1 MFLPCLP
8 CCGVACL
15 DGCPTKTNTLRI
27 TVTAS
32 DYEFSTLVDEGYSS
46 PYTRKTLK
54 FLWPGSSWSG
64 TFDLTSSDGVLYRN
78 IVGQCS
84 VSRFDARI
92 GGPSDLCRIEV
103 ISYSPMNI
111 TVGGTSAGCSAY
123 TYLCQ
128 NNQPAGQSTNPY
140 LPEKISCG
148 SSFAGKDMAS
158 CFSLG
163 DASWSQ
169 IVNIAAAADAYAS
182 SSTESYLYSGGT
194 SILFGTYLGFS
205 RFPVGSYTETG
216 DPTLTITNA
225 TFV

>member
-1 MFLPCLP
+1 MFLPCRP
-8 CCGVACL
+8 CCGTCL
-15 DGCPTKTNTLRI
+15 SGCPPKTNTLRI

-32 DYEFSTLVDEGYSS
+32 DYEFTTLVDEGYSL

-54 FLWPGSSWSG
+54 FFWPGSSWSG
-64 TFDLTSSDGVLYRN
+64 TFDLTSSDGILYRN

-92 GGPSDLCRIEV
+92 GGASNLCRMEI

-111 TVGGTSAGCSAY
+111 TVGGSSAGCSAY

-128 NNQPAGQSTNPY
+128 NNQPAGQSTNPF

-148 SSFAGKDMAS
+148 NSFAGKDMAS

-163 DASWSQ
+163 STGWSQ
-169 IVNIAAAADAYAS
+169 TVNIAAAADAYAAS
-182 SSTESYLYSGGT
+182 GTESYLYSGST
-194 SILFGTYLGFS
+194 AILFGTYSGLS

-216 DPTLTITNA
+216 DATLTITDA